1 MQSSEK
7 NIMQEI
13 MWQLKSKGWLVLRLP
28 PSIYSSKG
36 IPDLIALKGKKYL
49 LIEVKS
55 PKGKLSN
62 SQKMFSLLME
72 DIKGNYLVARSYK
85 DVEDYMEKKKL
96 K

>member
-7 NIMQEI
+7 SIMQEI
-13 MWQLKSKGWLVLRLP
+13 MWQLKAKGWLVLRLP

-72 DIKGNYLVARSYK
+72 DIKGNYLIARSYK